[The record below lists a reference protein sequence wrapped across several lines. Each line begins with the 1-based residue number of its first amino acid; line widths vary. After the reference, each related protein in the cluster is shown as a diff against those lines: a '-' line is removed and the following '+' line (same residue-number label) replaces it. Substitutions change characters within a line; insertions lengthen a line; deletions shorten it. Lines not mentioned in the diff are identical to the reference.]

1 MKKLIAVALT
11 CMVLLLIPMS
21 SLAGAGQYQNTRKAT
36 DYLEQ
41 EKIVY
46 TYLGVDNDGDDGLL
60 LEFSEDDFDFDLR
73 IYFTEDNESVFMLV
87 WDLISFPKEDY
98 AAVVNVC
105 NDLNAE
111 YRFITFHVDKSDNT
125 VTATYD
131 LVVRPND
138 DVGTIV
144 FEAIGWM
151 EYILVEGYPYLSAY
165 HRD

>member
-1 MKKLIAVALT
+1 
-11 CMVLLLIPMS
+11 
-21 SLAGAGQYQNTRKAT
+21 
-36 DYLEQ
+36 
-41 EKIVY
+41 
-46 TYLGVDNDGDDGLL
+46 
-60 LEFSEDDFDFDLR
+60 
-73 IYFTEDNESVFMLV
+73 MLV

-138 DVGTIV
+138 DVGAIV